1 MGSLLEHPGPNGP
14 HAPLPEALTPHFD
27 SVILVGGTFDP
38 PHLAHTKLAIE
49 ARAAAGLERAFLLY
63 VPASHNPLKSCGP
76 VAGDEERL
84 AMVHLA
90 LRDVPNAGVW
100 SDEIDRCPN
109 QAAYTIDTVRRL
121 RGALPG
127 TTKLRLLIGADQA
140 LLFQKWREAA
150 ELLTLSPP
158 IVMLRGSDCTA
169 LLTSIEETKAWSPE
183 QHKAWKQ
190 AIVSTSQMNISST
203 RIRALLA
210 RKRDAGEERELV
222 SSLHPDV
229 LAYIFKHALYR
240 S

>member
-1 MGSLLEHPGPNGP
+1 MT
-14 HAPLPEALTPHFD
+14 PEFD

-49 ARAAAGLERAFLLY
+49 ARAAAGLDRAFLLY
-63 VPASHNPLKSCGP
+63 VPASRNPLKASGP

-84 AMVHLA
+84 AMTHLA
-90 LRDVPNAGVW
+90 LQDVPNAGVW
-100 SDEIDRCPN
+100 SDEIDRSPN

-158 IVMLRGSDCTA
+158 IVMLRGNDRAS
-169 LLTSIEETKAWSPE
+169 LLSSIEETKAWSIE
-183 QHKAWKQ
+183 QLKAWKEGT
-190 AIVSTSQMNISST
+190 VSTAQMNISST
-203 RIRALLA
+203 RIRALLV
-210 RKRDAGEERELV
+210 RKRDSGEDRELL
-222 SSLHPDV
+222 SSLQPDV

-240 S
+240 P